1 MCAAA
6 ANTGHDTEFSSQR
19 IFLPPPPVPWRAELY
34 RDLLNKLG
42 LRREARRMVLDAIQL
57 KAGES
62 LLHAGCRDG
71 AITLELKR
79 RWPHSEIEG
88 VYHDLPALKEAAEAA
103 EAAGLH
109 VLFKKGYLQDLPA
122 SAERHDV
129 ILCEMFLHRLR
140 GEDRG
145 DAFSEFSRVLKP
157 GGRLLLLDFGARCA
171 GLKGWLVHRLARH
184 DRGIADQFD
193 LGLPELCKLG
203 GFRAIR
209 AVASGDFGLEA
220 VACEKT

>member
-1 MCAAA
+1 MCAA

-19 IFLPPPPVPWRAELY
+19 IFLPPPPAPWRAELY

-42 LRREARRMVLDAIQL
+42 LHREARRLTLEALQL
-57 KAGES
+57 KDGES

-71 AITLELKR
+71 ALTLDLKR
-79 RWPHSEIEG
+79 RWPQATIEG
-88 VYHDLPALKEAAEAA
+88 VYHDLTALKDAAEAA

-122 SAERHDV
+122 SAEGHDV
-129 ILCEMFLHRLR
+129 VLCEMFLHRLR

-145 DAFSEFSRVLKP
+145 DAFSEFARVLKP
-157 GGRLLLLDFGARCA
+157 GGRLLLVDFGTRCT
-171 GLKGWLVHRLARH
+171 GLKGWLVQRLAKH

-203 GFRAIR
+203 GFRTIKKL
-209 AVASGDFGLEA
+209 VSGTFGLEA
-220 VACEKT
+220 VACEKA